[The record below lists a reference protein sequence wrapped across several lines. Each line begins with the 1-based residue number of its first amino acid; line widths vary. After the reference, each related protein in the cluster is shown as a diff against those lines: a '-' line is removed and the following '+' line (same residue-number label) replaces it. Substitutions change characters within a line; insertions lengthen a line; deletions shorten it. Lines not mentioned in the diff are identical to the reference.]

1 VWIFSIVGITDVVET
16 LREADLRLLGFSMLI
31 FQAGVALRAYRW
43 RMLLIG
49 MSIRADYGRILGL
62 VYIGEFFSGTLPTP
76 YAGDVVRVIE
86 FSERVSKATTAG
98 IVFLDRALGL
108 AGLLIVA
115 LAAILF
121 GFTTLEV
128 ETAAALLLIT
138 LLGLLTLYSIL
149 RKNALSG
156 FLGLLPK
163 TYREAIR
170 RLVQPFLDALSE
182 SPPAR
187 LRLAIALSIFNTML
201 SVVNHF
207 TVAAAVGIQL
217 AVGLFFIFA
226 PLVNLSLLLPTISG
240 LGLREIGYSVLLAP
254 FQIPLETAVALGI
267 GVFVSRLSASLI
279 GGFVYLIWNIRRA
292 IK

>member
-1 VWIFSIVGITDVVET
+1 
-16 LREADLRLLGFSMLI
+16 MLI
-31 FQAGVALRAYRW
+31 FQAGVAVRAYRW
-43 RMLLIG
+43 RLLLRG

-62 VYIGEFFSGTLPTP
+62 LYIGEFFSGTLPAP
-76 YAGDVVRVIE
+76 YAGDVVRVLE
-86 FSERVSKATTAG
+86 FSETVSKATTAG

-108 AGLLIVA
+108 TGLLIVA

-121 GFTTLEV
+121 GFKTLEV
-128 ETAAALLLIT
+128 ETAAALLAIT
-138 LLGLLTLYSIL
+138 VVGLLILYGIL
-149 RKNALSG
+149 RRNAFSRFLS
-156 FLGLLPK
+156 LLPK
-163 TYREAIR
+163 TTREGMR
-170 RLVQPFLDALSE
+170 RLVLPFLDALSG
-182 SPPAR
+182 STPAR

-201 SVVNHF
+201 SAINHF

-240 LGLREIGYSVLLAP
+240 LGLRELGYSVLLAP
-254 FQIPLETAVALGI
+254 FQVPLETAVALGI

-279 GGFVYLIWNIRRA
+279 GGFIYLTWNIRRG